1 MRKTMYGTLTKSDEP
16 TENEDT
22 IKEITAYARLAGL
35 KVVEGETAFNMQF
48 MLQIM
53 RGLEEYTNKSVNK
66 VKTAAQA
73 VLVKFHEDCIQVAR
87 DNLLESHVDE
97 VGRIFAAVLIG
108 KPYDQVTRDEVDA
121 MLTAPEED
129 EDEEIY

>member
-1 MRKTMYGTLTKSDEP
+1 MTQEELILKYAELKK
-16 TENEDT
+16 ENEQLKAENKRL
-22 IKEITAYARLAGL
+22 KEGI
-35 KVVEGETAFNMQF
+35 E
-48 MLQIM
+48 
-53 RGLEEYTNKSVNK
+53 K
-66 VKTAAQA
+66 VKA
-73 VLVKFHEDCIQVAR
+73 VATETLIKFHEDCIQVAR

-129 EDEEIY
+129 EDEEI